1 MRKIQLQLVL
11 LSLSLLSGNVLGAIC
26 SSENGNLYSV
36 SPSIA
41 EKFSYINKDCV
52 ADSSASVSDL
62 ESEHL
67 KRYDDQEL
75 ESLNKPLWNN
85 AYTSEFV
92 GSQVKKPFHPKA
104 AIFSADI
111 NTIASSY
118 NIDPLL
124 LHAIAYVE
132 SRYNPNAISHAGATG
147 MMQIMPATARR
158 FGYTGSQSELF
169 DPVIS
174 LRISSVYLRKLYKL
188 FGNDLSLVLAA
199 YNAGEGAVIK
209 YGRAIP
215 PYKETQAYVQK
226 VMAHYLSLKT

>member
-1 MRKIQLQLVL
+1 M
-11 LSLSLLSGNVLGAIC
+11 
-26 SSENGNLYSV
+26 
-36 SPSIA
+36 
-41 EKFSYINKDCV
+41 
-52 ADSSASVSDL
+52 
-62 ESEHL
+62 
-67 KRYDDQEL
+67 
-75 ESLNKPLWNN
+75 
-85 AYTSEFV
+85 
-92 GSQVKKPFHPKA
+92 
-104 AIFSADI
+104 
-111 NTIASSY
+111 
-118 NIDPLL
+118 

-132 SRYNPNAISHAGATG
+132 SRYNPNAVSHAGATG

-158 FGYTGSQSELF
+158 FGFTGSQSELF

-188 FGNDLSLVLAA
+188 FGNDLSLILAA